1 MFINVSKIFDP
12 IMFADDK
19 NLFFSHK
26 NINELVHI
34 VSLELSNVFKWFNAK
49 KISLNKDEIKY
60 KIFHGAY
67 NKKHIPLK
75 PPSLFI
81 SDREINQIT
90 SIKFLGVLVDENVIW
105 KEHITL
111 IENKKI

>member
-1 MFINVSKIFDP
+1 M
-12 IMFADDK
+12 
-19 NLFFSHK
+19 
-26 NINELVHI
+26 
-34 VSLELSNVFKWFNAK
+34 SLNGLTQK

-60 KIFHGAY
+60 TIFHEAY

-81 SDREINQIT
+81 SDRGINQIT
-90 SIKFLGVLVDENVIW
+90 SIKFLGVLVDENFIW

>member
-60 KIFHGAY
+60 KIFHEAY

-90 SIKFLGVLVDENVIW
+90 SIKFLGVLVDENFIW

>member
-34 VSLELSNVFKWFNAK
+34 VSLELSNVFKWFKAK
-49 KISLNKDEIKY
+49 KNI
-60 KIFHGAY
+60 
-67 NKKHIPLK
+67 LK
-75 PPSLFI
+75 
-81 SDREINQIT
+81 
-90 SIKFLGVLVDENVIW
+90 
-105 KEHITL
+105 
-111 IENKKI
+111 